1 VKGTSKDLIVLVD
14 EDGRKLRIAIEFR
27 NHIAFSLEIERI
39 ALGDKNDQA
48 IVRNTLQYAFE
59 KVCFFIKARNCNG
72 ELGFDGT
79 KRAVGKGS
87 TQLAAGGAR
96 PVELY
101 EVSRVKFGNRENVM
115 YFDIT
120 NPRRTRRMLN
130 LMITEVS
137 SELGICLY
145 WSGRYVFTP
154 TWLS

>member
-14 EDGRKLRIAIEFR
+14 EDGRALRIAIEFR

-39 ALGDKNDQA
+39 APGDKNDQP

-59 KVCFFIKARNCNG
+59 KVCFFIKARNYNG

-79 KRAVGKGS
+79 KRVVGKGS
-87 TQLAAGGAR
+87 AQLAAGGAR
-96 PVELY
+96 PVGLY

-120 NPRRTRRMLN
+120 KPRRTRKDA
-130 LMITEVS
+130 
-137 SELGICLY
+137 
-145 WSGRYVFTP
+145 
-154 TWLS
+154 